1 MNFPRA
7 SLGFLRPLTRAL
19 AVLVFSALAVSA
31 QETSQPTYTI
41 QVDGMACPYCAY
53 GLEKSLTKISGIE
66 SIETDIDTG
75 IVTITMAAEA
85 TLHPVAATQAVED
98 AGFALNDF
106 QEIRVVGQSLP
117 TE

>member
-1 MNFPRA
+1 MTFVRA
-7 SLGFLRPLTRAL
+7 PLGLLTPVIGAL
-19 AVLVFSALAVSA
+19 AVLVFSVLAVSA
-31 QETSQPTYTI
+31 QEVDRPTYTI
-41 QVDGMACPYCAY
+41 QVDGMACPFCAY

-85 TLHPVAATQAVED
+85 TLHRMAATQAVED

-117 TE
+117 SE

>member
-19 AVLVFSALAVSA
+19 AVLVFSVLAVSA
-31 QETSQPTYTI
+31 QEISQPTYTI

-66 SIETDIDTG
+66 GIQTDIDTG

-85 TLHPVAATQAVED
+85 TLHRLAATQAVED
-98 AGFALNDF
+98 AGFTLNDF

>member
-1 MNFPRA
+1 MTFVRA
-7 SLGFLRPLTRAL
+7 PLGLLTPVIGAL
-19 AVLVFSALAVSA
+19 AVLVFSVLVVSA
-31 QETSQPTYTI
+31 QEVDRPTYTI
-41 QVDGMACPYCAY
+41 QVDGMACPFCAY

-85 TLHPVAATQAVED
+85 TLHRMAATQAVED

-117 TE
+117 SE

>member
-1 MNFPRA
+1 MNFLRTP
-7 SLGFLRPLTRAL
+7 LGLLKPLTCAL
-19 AVLVFSALAVSA
+19 TVLVFSVFVASA
-31 QETSQPTYTI
+31 QELSQPTYKI

-66 SIETDIDTG
+66 GIQTDIDTG

-85 TLHPVAATQAVED
+85 TLHRLAATQAVED
-98 AGFALNDF
+98 AGFTLNDF

>member
-7 SLGFLRPLTRAL
+7 SLRFLRPLTRAL

-31 QETSQPTYTI
+31 QEVSQPTYKI
-41 QVDGMACPYCAY
+41 QVDGLACPYCAY
-53 GLEKSLTKISGIE
+53 GLEKSLTKISGVE
-66 SIETDIDTG
+66 GIETDIDTG

-85 TLHPVAATQAVED
+85 TLHRLAATQAVED
-98 AGFALNDF
+98 AGFTLNDF

>member
-1 MNFPRA
+1 MTFLRA
-7 SLGFLRPLTRAL
+7 PLGFLRPVTCAL

-31 QETSQPTYTI
+31 QEVSLPTYTI
-41 QVDGMACPYCAY
+41 QVDGMACPFCAY

-85 TLHPVAATQAVED
+85 TLHRMAATQAVED